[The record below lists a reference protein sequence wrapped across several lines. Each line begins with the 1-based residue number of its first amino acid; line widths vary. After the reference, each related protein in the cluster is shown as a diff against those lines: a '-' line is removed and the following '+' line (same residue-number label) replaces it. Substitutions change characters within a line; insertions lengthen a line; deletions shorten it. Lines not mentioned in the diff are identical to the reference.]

1 MHSLT
6 RWSRLTAAVAILGIA
21 GCKSL
26 EVTNPNAPDAV
37 LGLSDPGAVEGLVTG
52 AMRNWVQTRQS
63 YDASLVLSAMA
74 DSYTASWNN
83 FNLRYYTS
91 YNVECP
97 NRCGWD
103 NASISPFRFEIETYW
118 YGYYGVLSSVNDAL
132 RAIRIGGLE
141 LGDED
146 NTAMHEAVAVMLQGA
161 VYANIALAY
170 DKGFAPDETDDVST
184 FAGAAALPLYTRQE
198 LRDKAIEKFDEAI
211 ALMTATPFSSTP
223 STWLGAVNGPTYSS
237 AQLIKLMNTMKAEV
251 VAFFGRTES
260 ENLAANWAQVKT
272 FASAGMST
280 GTPFDFEFF
289 QDNVNMVDGVKNWS
303 NDMTTM
309 RVDTRLA
316 HILTNG
322 PNPALI
328 HRDPWVDEDPQPDA
342 FDKRVGDGSWGPD
355 DDILGV
361 GTVAATANAGSDFA
375 WAAFNVMNP
384 ARGIFHFGNLAQI
397 RYSYAAY
404 PGYGLPSEDGTGLMP
419 VYTATMNDLLW
430 AEGLARTG
438 DLAGAA
444 TLINKTRVTRGGLST
459 LTAGSGS
466 AAIIKAA
473 LYEQEIELLGLGA
486 SPFWIR
492 RRVTPEGYQVGQAC
506 PGVLC
511 LWQQTPREM
520 PVPGKELGVLQQE
533 FYTFGGPLL
542 GDCGTTECGTASAAS
557 LSRSGDKVWSVR
569 EHGDA
574 LIKQQLQMSK
584 KRRRF

>member
-6 RWSRLTAAVAILGIA
+6 RWSRLTAAVTILGIA

-52 AMRNWVQTRQS
+52 AMSNWVQTRQS

-91 YNVECP
+91 YGVECP

-118 YGYYGVLSSVNDAL
+118 YGYYGLLSSVNDAL
-132 RAIRIGGLE
+132 RAIRIKGLD
-141 LGDED
+141 LHGAA
-146 NTAMHEAVAVMLQGA
+146 NTAMHEAVGVMLQGV
-161 VYANIALAY
+161 VYANIALNY
-170 DKGFAPDETDDVST
+170 DKGFAPDENDDVST
-184 FAGAAALPLYTRQE
+184 FEGAAGLQLFTRQE
-198 LRDKAIEKFDEAI
+198 MRAKAITKFDAAI
-211 ALMTATPFSSTP
+211 GLMQAKPFSSTP

-237 AQLIKLMNTMKAEV
+237 AQLIKLINTMKAEL
-251 VAFFGRTES
+251 VAFFARNATE
-260 ENLAANWAQVKT
+260 NAATDWGQVKT

-280 GTPFDFEFF
+280 GTPFDFQFF
-289 QDNVNMVDGVKNWS
+289 QDNVNMIDGVKNWS

-316 HILTNG
+316 HIITNG

-328 HRDPWVDEDPQPDA
+328 HHDPWVDEDPQPNA

-375 WAAFNVMNP
+375 WAAINVMNP
-384 ARGIFHFGNLAQI
+384 ARGLIHFGNLAQI

-404 PGYGLPSEDGTGLMP
+404 PGYGLPDEDGTGLMP

-438 DLAGAA
+438 SLAQAA
-444 TLINKTRVTRGGLST
+444 TLINKTRVGRGGLST
-459 LTAGSGS
+459 LTGAEGSP
-466 AAIIKAA
+466 AIISAA
-473 LYEQEIELLGLGA
+473 LYEQEIELLGIGA
-486 SPFWIR
+486 SPFYVR
-492 RRVTPEGYQVGQAC
+492 RRVTPEGWTLTQSC
-506 PGVLC
+506 PGVIC
-511 LWQQTPREM
+511 LWPQTPREM
-520 PVPGKELGVLQQE
+520 PIPGKELGVLQQE

-542 GDCGTTECGTASAAS
+542 PDCDEQCATAQSAIA
-557 LSRSGDKVWSVR
+557 GEKIWSVR
-569 EHGDA
+569 KHGEAILKD
-574 LIKQQLQMSK
+574 QLLK
-584 KRRRF
+584 AKRHRRF